1 MMGPRWRPEPS
12 LFPKL
17 AGGLYLDE
25 IIGKKAAL
33 LEREEIF
40 ERSPQPLLIFVG
52 VQQDRHSIMERPY
65 RFVAVSHRPRIDRP
79 PFGAFPPQPAPG
91 EDRLPLHGDPCPGL
105 KTLGPCGLGK
115 AGQRDETAA
124 LRLCASPLHM
134 GFDRSAMLLTGL
146 GFESG
151 FMPFRRSGKPHTM
164 DSSTRS
170 PSASRITMPG

>member
-79 PFGAFPPQPAPG
+79 PFGAFPPEPSPG

-105 KTLGPCGLGK
+105 RALGPFGLSK
-115 AGQRDETAA
+115 AGQRDETAR
-124 LRLCASPLHM
+124 LRLRGSP
-134 GFDRSAMLLTGL
+134 FPDNPAALL
-146 GFESG
+146 
-151 FMPFRRSGKPHTM
+151 RAR
-164 DSSTRS
+164 STRRPAGSS
-170 PSASRITMPG
+170 PRNAARPQPHFF

>member
-79 PFGAFPPQPAPG
+79 PFGAVPPQPSPG

-105 KTLGPCGLGK
+105 RALGPFGLGK
-115 AGQRDETAA
+115 AGQRDETVT
-124 LRLCASPLHM
+124 LRLARESYPHGLARSMRFSQGAESPLSYGELVSVEDH
-134 GFDRSAMLLTGL
+134 
-146 GFESG
+146 
-151 FMPFRRSGKPHTM
+151 
-164 DSSTRS
+164 
-170 PSASRITMPG
+170 